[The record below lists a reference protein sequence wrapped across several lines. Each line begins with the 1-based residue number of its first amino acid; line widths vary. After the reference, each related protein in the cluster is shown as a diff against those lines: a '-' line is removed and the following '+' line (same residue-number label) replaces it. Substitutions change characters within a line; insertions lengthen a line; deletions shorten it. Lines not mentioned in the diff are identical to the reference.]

1 MQTYTPVV
9 TTLYTRSPL
18 PGNTGLPNAS
28 CTEVHA
34 SNIGTDAGDGMSI
47 LSLFPT
53 ADAQCTFN
61 GVPEPDCS
69 VTSPQVCVDAR
80 ISDNCS
86 DHSQS
91 LVKIQRSKSRQRALE
106 LRSSAKATKSHSC
119 DENNATIYTSQGI
132 GSGIN
137 SIQLDHVDE
146 LELVKPVDTNTEDCE
161 EAGAKIDDDGL
172 KKCMNESTEKPV
184 NELPEQVKPSV
195 LPKANCKTEEANVVD
210 CRGNE
215 MINNVVSDRITR
227 SRSSISQ
234 ASTSKEPALQMNNNV
249 VSDSS
254 SSFADE
260 DGVHR
265 ESVDK
270 SAKHPNSVRELL
282 KLVKP
287 SSAIS
292 CGSYGSSK
300 AKARDKLIKD
310 KGSSI
315 SVGRITR
322 SRSSSRQTNCVN
334 ECLEI
339 DNSSRN
345 GKEDGV
351 SKPKQLFNHDDG
363 LRDFVNPI
371 GITYKSPGLKAKVR
385 NCQNVDASSDTC
397 CHRIT
402 SSSSTDVRNISE
414 FPKVDLCSDVIKD
427 GDGILAQSFGKSSKL
442 PQQSSFVEGRI
453 NLQVLSISQ
462 PNVVPCTDRI
472 PADTVIDYDGLVLA
486 RSVLSEYNSDGGRC
500 GVEVLELRPPSECVM
515 PVKPKQ
521 LNFDNVEQ
529 SSLLETSSPAVENK
543 QEKPNPSI
551 EMPLLEQEFSIKE
564 EKPWKVSSEAH
575 MKDSADLVDES
586 TVYPVQQKMDVFIS
600 QNQNADSCIMGS
612 WPRHKRRK
620 IEGQV
625 TDAFSASPIL
635 KVGDAVQSVVERSP
649 LKDVHWNM
657 EHQKTEEYE
666 VSSSKL
672 PVEEIEISSE
682 GRGRSASTAFNLM
695 LEQGAPSVSSL
706 EKLAGEKVTG
716 QHTAEEKVLF
726 QLEDKL
732 EVGGAEVLNYTEDTM
747 THHLDRKDLSY
758 CSSGSHSQ
766 SVICTDQIMPD
777 FEGFVMETDN
787 EQPCTSKEVIY
798 FDKLDIPPTGLGH
811 ASVLERLC
819 KSTCLDTSI
828 SRFSATYKLHEA
840 LNLYQ
845 SIPNGLLESIELRST
860 LHMNGDNEQLVG
872 KLWDGIPPKSSSS
885 GKRVSSIPELPCISE
900 ESEITEGVIDIFLE
914 VVGPEVMISSV
925 TREPPADI
933 TKNSNPLVS
942 VCEAEINDDRHSF
955 ASLNTEFSFSGTCD
969 RARQKLGN
977 QNKNKRRF
985 TSEDKENQNLPLEG
999 DGLKRGNGS
1008 LHGRFSKLK
1017 LSGKT
1022 DLVKGGL
1029 GLSEKEKESKCTNI
1043 VSNVASFIPF
1053 VQQKQA
1059 AAVITVYLKRLQ
1071 HLGHC
1076 FIVYD
1081 VDSSKDGRANERK
1094 ESKCRL
1100 GKHEEIEKAEEG
1112 HNLQTMPDTEP
1123 TTTKVSTIDTINAS
1137 IIPEDS
1143 EALSNCGDN
1152 SKVMGYICK
1161 ESVSLLSNVSQEQSY
1176 EISPYKVS
1184 DDEDEEEDDN
1194 IPNSKFVPHGPD
1206 PFLVLANNVSF
1217 DFSSLTLRNLTLLGD
1232 SYLRNGVVGL
1242 TRDVTVPSSSSGTVI
1257 YNIPPGRFLGLVNSS
1272 QLTKNKFVA
1281 IEFDTRLDAHFND
1294 PNENHVG
1301 LDIDSLDSIKS
1312 ANPSSQ
1318 NIDLKSG
1325 NSITA
1330 WINYKNDLRV
1340 LNVFLSYSSLM
1351 PATPLLTVD
1360 VDLSGYLKEAMYV
1373 GFSGS
1378 TEGSTEL
1385 HLIESWSFETSG
1397 FLPVRPKSHPHNVS
1411 DTSVTVTTPIWRSA
1425 EKHHKGLGL
1434 GLGIAGP
1441 AFFCVF
1447 LAPLQR
1453 LKDRSIPMKV
1463 KLTSLLNVYNCL
1475 FEAQEFGST
1484 TGLSPVSTL
1493 TAGTMG
1499 YLAPEYLHYGKATER
1514 TDVFSY
1520 GVVMLEVACGRRPI
1534 ERESESQKMVNLV
1547 DWVWALHGQGKIIEA
1562 ADKRLNGEFKE
1573 EEMRRLLLVG
1583 LSCANPDSME
1593 RPTMRRVLQILNGE
1607 AEPMIVPKVK
1617 PTLTFSAGLSLTL
1630 EDIVSDCE

>member
-1 MQTYTPVV
+1 MTTIEKLFVQIFERKKRIIEQVKQQTDLFDQHLASKCILDGIAPPSWLWSPSFPSFSSDRNV
-9 TTLYTRSPL
+9 TELKKEELIPGLLLPRPQHANLYSSSHYSLYQKAITA
-18 PGNTGLPNAS
+18 GNTGLPNAS

-53 ADAQCTFN
+53 ADTQCTFN

-106 LRSSAKATKSHSC
+106 LRNSAKATKSHSC

-161 EAGAKIDDDGL
+161 EAAAKIGEYGAKNSGRTIKWGSSSPNITTVNEPGNDGNSSHVAKDDDGL

-184 NELPEQVKPSV
+184 NELPEQVNPSV
-195 LPKANCKTEEANVVD
+195 LPKANCMTEEANVVD

-215 MINNVVSDRITR
+215 MNNNVVSDRITR
-227 SRSSISQ
+227 SSSSISQ

-254 SSFADE
+254 SSVADE

-270 SAKHPNSVRELL
+270 SAKHPNSVSELL

-339 DNSSRN
+339 DNSSCN
-345 GKEDGV
+345 GKEEGV

-402 SSSSTDVRNISE
+402 SSSSTDVCNISE

-472 PADTVIDYDGLVLA
+472 PADTLIDYDGLVLA
-486 RSVLSEYNSDGGRC
+486 CSVSSEYNSDGGRC

-543 QEKPNPSI
+543 QEKPSPSI
-551 EMPLLEQEFSIKE
+551 EMPLLEQELSIKE

-586 TVYPVQQKMDVFIS
+586 TVYPVQEKMDVFIS
-600 QNQNADSCIMGS
+600 QNQNADSYIMGS
-612 WPRHKRRK
+612 WPWHKRRK

-747 THHLDRKDLSY
+747 KHHLDRKDLSY

-828 SRFSATYKLHEA
+828 SHFSATYKLHEA
-840 LNLYQ
+840 LNLHQ

-860 LHMNGDNEQLVG
+860 LHMNGDNEQLGSSFSCLNQEVNHALHGRSHSLSLPLSNAQSAWDIRKPCVSPVG

-942 VCEAEINDDRHSF
+942 VCEAEINDDGHSF

-1059 AAVITVYLKRLQ
+1059 AAVITGKRDIKVKALEAAEAAKRLAEKKENERKMRKEALKLERARLEKQ
-1071 HLGHC
+1071 NLRQLELKKKKKEEEKKKKEADTAAKKRQREEKEERKERERKRKRVEEAKRHQLVHEKKLH
-1076 FIVYD
+1076 VE
-1081 VDSSKDGRANERK
+1081 KEQKEDGRANGRK
-1094 ESKCRL
+1094 ESKYRL
-1100 GKHEEIEKAEEG
+1100 GKHEKFEKAEEG

-1123 TTTKVSTIDTINAS
+1123 TTTKVSIIDTINAS

-1194 IPNSKFVPHGPD
+1194 IPNSKFVPSWASKSH
-1206 PFLVLANNVSF
+1206 LAP
-1217 DFSSLTLRNLTLLGD
+1217 
-1232 SYLRNGVVGL
+1232 VV
-1242 TRDVTVPSSSSGTVI
+1242 
-1257 YNIPPGRFLGLVNSS
+1257 SS
-1272 QLTKNKFVA
+1272 QPRYPESIFP
-1281 IEFDTRLDAHFND
+1281 H
-1294 PNENHVG
+1294 
-1301 LDIDSLDSIKS
+1301 DSFCSIAEVLLPRKL
-1312 ANPSSQ
+1312 Q
-1318 NIDLKSG
+1318 LK
-1325 NSITA
+1325 
-1330 WINYKNDLRV
+1330 
-1340 LNVFLSYSSLM
+1340 
-1351 PATPLLTVD
+1351 
-1360 VDLSGYLKEAMYV
+1360 
-1373 GFSGS
+1373 
-1378 TEGSTEL
+1378 
-1385 HLIESWSFETSG
+1385 
-1397 FLPVRPKSHPHNVS
+1397 
-1411 DTSVTVTTPIWRSA
+1411 
-1425 EKHHKGLGL
+1425 
-1434 GLGIAGP
+1434 
-1441 AFFCVF
+1441 
-1447 LAPLQR
+1447 
-1453 LKDRSIPMKV
+1453 
-1463 KLTSLLNVYNCL
+1463 
-1475 FEAQEFGST
+1475 
-1484 TGLSPVSTL
+1484 
-1493 TAGTMG
+1493 
-1499 YLAPEYLHYGKATER
+1499 
-1514 TDVFSY
+1514 
-1520 GVVMLEVACGRRPI
+1520 
-1534 ERESESQKMVNLV
+1534 
-1547 DWVWALHGQGKIIEA
+1547 
-1562 ADKRLNGEFKE
+1562 
-1573 EEMRRLLLVG
+1573 
-1583 LSCANPDSME
+1583 
-1593 RPTMRRVLQILNGE
+1593 
-1607 AEPMIVPKVK
+1607 
-1617 PTLTFSAGLSLTL
+1617 
-1630 EDIVSDCE
+1630 